1 MTVVDNYFPFDTGS
15 GATATS
21 ARWRLM
27 ARLWYG
33 SGVVP
38 SYLNALRPSLAG
50 SVVTIQTGAVW
61 IDGYY
66 GESDS
71 PKTVGVTGAGMVVAR
86 MDPTARSIACFFVPG
101 QTVPTQNQNG
111 IYEIP
116 LMSITGTTTLTPKDI
131 RQFSAPTPTGPIH
144 ARACRVAAYPT
155 STTLVTYGFDTISW
169 GTGFAGGIFT
179 CPINADYLIS
189 AQVGF
194 ATTAANQWCNIW
206 LCKNGVGQTWGG
218 SPDSTIANAAYT
230 AQATD
235 IIPCVVGDTLSVQHQ
250 YSTAGLSGRVGA
262 PFAFMTVRALP

>member
-15 GATATS
+15 GATATP

-38 SYLNALRPSLAG
+38 LYLNALRPSLAG
-50 SVVTIQTGAVW
+50 SVVTIQTGGVW

-71 PKTVGVTGAGMVVAR
+71 PKTVGVSGNGMVVAR
-86 MDPTARSIACFFVPG
+86 MDPTARQIAFYFVAN
-101 QTVPTQNQNG
+101 QTVPTQNLNG
-111 IYEIP
+111 IYEVPI
-116 LMSITGTTTLTPKDI
+116 MQVTGATGKDI

-144 ARACRVAAYPT
+144 ARACRVAAYTT
-155 STTLVTYGFDTISW
+155 STTQTTYGWDTISW

-179 CPINADYLIS
+179 CPINADYLVTT
-189 AQVGF
+189 QCGF
-194 ATTAANQWCNIW
+194 ATTGANQWYNLII
-206 LCKNGVGQTWGG
+206 CKNGVGVTWNGT
-218 SPDSTIANAAYT
+218 PDSTVANAAYM

-235 IIPCVVGDTLSVQHQ
+235 IIPCVVGDTLSVQHHC
-250 YSTAGLSGRVGA
+250 STTGLAGYVGA
-262 PFAFMTVRALP
+262 GNAYMTVRALP